1 MKKQAIMTVTYMVVG
16 LVSGVFY
23 REYTK
28 LMGFTG
34 ETQLSTIHTHALV
47 LGMLFFLIVLALE
60 PNFRL
65 TKMKE
70 YRKFLISYNAGVAL
84 TLVMMAVRGIL
95 QVQGFEGNGAISG
108 LAGVGH
114 ILVTIG
120 LVFFVRILFQAIDL
134 WNGATNA

>member
-60 PNFRL
+60 PNFQL
-65 TKMKE
+65 SKMKE

-84 TLVMMAVRGIL
+84 TLVMMVVRGIL

>member
-1 MKKQAIMTVTYMVVG
+1 MKKQARMSVIYMVVG

-60 PNFRL
+60 PNFQL
-65 TKMKE
+65 SKMRE

-84 TLVMMAVRGIL
+84 TLVMMVVRGIL
-95 QVQGFEGNGAISG
+95 QVQGFEGN
-108 LAGVGH
+108 
-114 ILVTIG
+114 
-120 LVFFVRILFQAIDL
+120 D
-134 WNGATNA
+134 ATNA